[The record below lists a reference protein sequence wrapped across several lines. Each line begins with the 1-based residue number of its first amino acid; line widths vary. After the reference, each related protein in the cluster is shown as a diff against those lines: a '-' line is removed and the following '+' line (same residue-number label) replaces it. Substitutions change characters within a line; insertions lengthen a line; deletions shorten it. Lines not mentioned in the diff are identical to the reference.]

1 MDPRPHV
8 TDRLLTPQD
17 IADRCQISAKTVLR
31 AIRAGRLRACR
42 LGTRGGFRIHPADAE
57 TWIASCMVEPRPAAP
72 PPAPLADAVPA
83 PIPGALKLT
92 PGMGRTSA
100 ARYPGS

>member
-1 MDPRPHV
+1 M

-17 IADRCQISAKTVLR
+17 VADRCQISTKTVLR

-57 TWIASCMVEPRPAAP
+57 AWIASSTVEPSRPSRGPRRSRSRSRGRPA
-72 PPAPLADAVPA
+72 
-83 PIPGALKLT
+83 GELKLT
-92 PGMGRTSA
+92 PGMGRRSS
-100 ARYPGS
+100 ARYSGS

>member
-1 MDPRPHV
+1 M

-17 IADRCQISAKTVLR
+17 VADRCQISTKTVLR

-57 TWIASCMVEPRPAAP
+57 AWIASCTVEPSHAAP
-72 PPAPLADAVPA
+72 RPAPLADPVAPAVP
-83 PIPGALKLT
+83 GELKLT
-92 PGMGRTSA
+92 PGMGRRSPPDT
-100 ARYPGS
+100 PGVERIAS

>member
-1 MDPRPHV
+1 M

-17 IADRCQISAKTVLR
+17 VADRCQISTKTVLR

-57 TWIASCMVEPRPAAP
+57 AWIASSIVEPNRAAP
-72 PPAPLADAVPA
+72 RPAPLADPPPA
-83 PIPGALKLT
+83 PPPGELRLAPST
-92 PGMGRTSA
+92 GRRSA
-100 ARYPGS
+100 ARWSGS